1 LREAGTEHSH
11 NIAPH
16 VRPIVMKAD
25 LIASTGVQ
33 VLELRPLVR
42 GKMEGKE
49 LDILFVHGSLWTDK
63 ASARGS
69 RGTWMQRDNPDVCW
83 PEVWLPAD
91 LGFNVRILS
100 VSYNDVA
107 LRKTDIPEE
116 EIADAIAH
124 ELFEILFPRLEFSS
138 WGIDRWKLG
147 RKRPV
152 VLVGHEFGGDVI
164 KSLVMEAKGIVTK
177 TRPLRSS
184 TPNWSSM
191 SSAQAFVRNVV
202 QIVVY
207 ARQRVHDNR
216 ELNKDGSIDDSCSLF
231 LCNPK
236 SRFVQ
241 GIEPF
246 PSWEE
251 MAVWSLDSPGE
262 HGDVWKPPNES
273 HESYSL
279 LLKSLRQVRHEVSA
293 FVQACKD
300 VG

>member
-1 LREAGTEHSH
+1 
-11 NIAPH
+11 
-16 VRPIVMKAD
+16 MKAD

-124 ELFEILFPRLEFSS
+124 ELFEILFPRYNQVSCHFIIRNLSDCSS
-138 WGIDRWKLG
+138 NPLAVLLCVCVSLSLSLSLSLTQQKL
-147 RKRPV
+147 
-152 VLVGHEFGGDVI
+152 F
-164 KSLVMEAKGIVTK
+164 
-177 TRPLRSS
+177 
-184 TPNWSSM
+184 
-191 SSAQAFVRNVV
+191 FCVV
-202 QIVVY
+202 Q
-207 ARQRVHDNR
+207 AGWN
-216 ELNKDGSIDDSCSLF
+216 L
-231 LCNPK
+231 
-236 SRFVQ
+236 
-241 GIEPF
+241 
-246 PSWEE
+246 
-251 MAVWSLDSPGE
+251 AVG
-262 HGDVWKPPNES
+262 G
-273 HESYSL
+273 
-279 LLKSLRQVRHEVSA
+279 
-293 FVQACKD
+293 
-300 VG
+300 